1 MVKISGVKFESLR
14 QTTSWIISN
23 LSSDSH
29 HVFMDVNILLDALG
43 SSRLFDK
50 NFIDEK
56 YHAQK
61 GVSLLLSEE
70 NF

>member
-1 MVKISGVKFESLR
+1 M
-14 QTTSWIISN
+14 SWIISN